1 MFVLVGSI
9 QFDLVTA
16 CCKKMKFTLILFLI
30 VACSLVWGTESYCN
44 QTWYTDKD
52 GDCVCGVE
60 LSGRLRCNDCYKT
73 VNIAAGFCMTYD
85 ITRQYV
91 GENSGS
97 LLIVGGCPYGA
108 LPNTTNRK
116 FITLPTDPTQVN
128 SSQCAPYNRRGL
140 FCGECLEGFG
150 PSVYSFDLH
159 CANCSHMSDTAAI
172 SLYLVIELLPITVF
186 YVTVLI
192 FRPVLLTGPQLG
204 YVLSCQGII
213 NTLQYSWYIYS
224 SLFYNLPPPLAI
236 LGHIGLL
243 LSGIWNLEFFHFV
256 TPPLCVSQKMRGIHV
271 HMLGFSTALF
281 PLLLVSITYAVVE
294 FNAWYKCVPRF
305 VTAYNLRHS
314 IIHAFA
320 TFTMLSIFSTMCQAY
335 AMLDSTSVID
345 IAGELKGKFLWH
357 DPTIR
362 IYSDEH
368 IPYLIVSLSLVFIL
382 VVSPGLLISIYPTR
396 LYGKLCSQCLSARKQ
411 LAIKIFVETV
421 NCGFKDGLNGTR
433 DYRMIP
439 GIIIL
444 LALTF
449 SILISVFPQHGFSGA
464 QPIIT
469 GMIIILSSF
478 LVSYLRPCKD
488 LVTNMSL
495 SFNLLLLG
503 VLSFLTTLWWQDTFL
518 NFELLA
524 SLIITL
530 TFIPHVMMLFWV
542 LYHVLQRF
550 NCLSR
555 CVEFIQRQSLY
566 QTLLSFTSDRIR
578 LQQTAA
584 DTSDDDDE
592 SQPLL

>member
-1 MFVLVGSI
+1 MR
-9 QFDLVTA
+9 
-16 CCKKMKFTLILFLI
+16 KMKSAIILLLMI
-30 VACSLVWGTESYCN
+30 IASSLAQATDSNCN

-60 LSGRLRCNDCYKT
+60 LSGVLRCNECYKT
-73 VNIAAGFCMTYD
+73 VDISAGYCMTYD
-85 ITRQYV
+85 TTRQYV
-91 GENSGS
+91 GGNSSS
-97 LLIVGGCPYGA
+97 LLIVGDCPYGA
-108 LPNTTNRK
+108 LPNTSNRK
-116 FITLPTDPTQVN
+116 FTTLPTDPTQVN

-159 CANCSHMSDTAAI
+159 CANCSHMSTTAAI
-172 SLYLVIELLPITVF
+172 SLYLVMELLPITVF

-192 FRPVLLTGPQLG
+192 FRPLLWTGPQLG
-204 YVLSCQGII
+204 YVISCQAII
-213 NTLQYSWYIYS
+213 STLQYSRYIYS
-224 SLFYNLPPPLAI
+224 SVFNNLPPPLAV
-236 LGHIGLL
+236 LGHISLL

-256 TPPLCVSQKMRGIHV
+256 TPPFCVSEKLRGIHI

-335 AMLDSTSVID
+335 AVLDSISVID
-345 IAGELKGKFLWH
+345 IAGKVKGKVLEL

-382 VVSPGLLISIYPTR
+382 VVCPGLLISIYPTR
-396 LYGKLCSQCLSARKQ
+396 LYEKLSSQCLSARKQ

-421 NCGFKDGLNGTR
+421 NCGFKDGLNGTH

-439 GIIIL
+439 GIMIL
-444 LALTF
+444 LPLTF
-449 SILISVFPQHGFSGA
+449 SILASVLPNVGFNGTK
-464 QPIIT
+464 PLIL

-478 LVSYLRPCKD
+478 LVSYIRPCKD
-488 LVTNMSL
+488 LQINMSL
-495 SFNLLLLG
+495 SLNLLYTAG
-503 VLSFLTTLWWQDTFL
+503 NVFISPY
-518 NFELLA
+518 
-524 SLIITL
+524 SLVAG
-530 TFIPHVMMLFWV
+530 HVAKF
-542 LYHVLQRF
+542 
-550 NCLSR
+550 
-555 CVEFIQRQSLY
+555 
-566 QTLLSFTSDRIR
+566 
-578 LQQTAA
+578 
-584 DTSDDDDE
+584 
-592 SQPLL
+592 

>member
-1 MFVLVGSI
+1 M
-9 QFDLVTA
+9 
-16 CCKKMKFTLILFLI
+16 
-30 VACSLVWGTESYCN
+30 
-44 QTWYTDKD
+44 
-52 GDCVCGVE
+52 CGVE
-60 LSGRLRCNDCYKT
+60 LSGVLRCNDCYKT
-73 VNIAAGFCMTYD
+73 VDIAAGFCMTYD
-85 ITRQYV
+85 KTRQYV
-91 GENSGS
+91 GENSSS
-97 LLIVGGCPYGA
+97 LLIVGTCPYGA
-108 LPNTTNRK
+108 LHNTTNRK
-116 FITLPTDPTQVN
+116 FTTLPTDPTQVN

-159 CANCSHMSDTAAI
+159 CANCSHMSTTAAI
-172 SLYLVIELLPITVF
+172 SLYLVVELLPITVF

-204 YVLSCQGII
+204 YVVSCQGLI
-213 NTLQYSWYIYS
+213 NTLRYLRFIYI
-224 SLFYNLPPPLAI
+224 SLFYNLPPPLAV
-236 LGHIGLL
+236 LGHISLL

-256 TPPLCVSQKMRGIHV
+256 TPPSCVSEKLRGIHV

-281 PLLLVSITYAVVE
+281 PLLLVSITYAVVD
-294 FNAWYKCVPRF
+294 FKTWYKCVPRF

-335 AMLDSTSVID
+335 AILQTTSVID
-345 IAGELKGKFLWH
+345 IEGKVKGKVLRE

-382 VVSPGLLISIYPTR
+382 VVCPGLLISIYPTR
-396 LYGKLCSQCLSARKQ
+396 LYGKLSSQYLSARKQ

-421 NCGFKDGLNGTR
+421 NCGFKNGLNGTR

-439 GIIIL
+439 GIMIL
-444 LALTF
+444 LVIIYA
-449 SILISVFPQHGFSGA
+449 ILRSVLYPYIFDGTPLLEV
-464 QPIIT
+464 
-469 GMIIILSSF
+469 GMIMILSAF

-488 LVTNMSL
+488 LITNMSL

-503 VLSFLTTLWWQDTFL
+503 VLSFLLTLWWQDMLL
-518 NFELLA
+518 NSELLA
-524 SLIITL
+524 SFISTL

-542 LYHVLQRF
+542 LYCVLQRF

-555 CVEFIQRQSLY
+555 CVEFVQRQSLY

>member
-1 MFVLVGSI
+1 
-9 QFDLVTA
+9 
-16 CCKKMKFTLILFLI
+16 MKSTSILFLI
-30 VACSLVWGTESYCN
+30 IACSLVWGTDSYCN

-52 GDCVCGVE
+52 GDCVCSVE
-60 LSGRLRCNDCYKT
+60 LSGVLRCNDCYKT
-73 VNIAAGFCMTYD
+73 VDIAAGYCMTYD

-91 GENSGS
+91 GENSSS
-97 LLIVGGCPYGA
+97 LLIVGPCPYGA
-108 LPNTTNRK
+108 LHNTTNRK
-116 FITLPTDPTQVN
+116 FTTLPTDPTQVN

-150 PSVYSFDLH
+150 PSVYSFDLY
-159 CANCSHMSDTAAI
+159 CANCSHMSTTAAI
-172 SLYLVIELLPITVF
+172 SLYLVMELLPITVF

-204 YVLSCQGII
+204 YVVSCQAII
-213 NTLQYSWYIYS
+213 NTLQYLRFIYI
-224 SLFYNLPPPLAI
+224 SLFQNLPPPLAV
-236 LGHIGLL
+236 LGHISLL

-256 TPPLCVSQKMRGIHV
+256 TPPFCVSEKLRGIHV

-294 FNAWYKCVPRF
+294 FKTWYKCVPRF

-320 TFTMLSIFSTMCQAY
+320 TFTMLSIFSTMCQTY

-345 IAGELKGKFLWH
+345 IAGKVKGKVLGL
-357 DPTIR
+357 DPSIK

-382 VVSPGLLISIYPTR
+382 AVCPGLLISIYPTR
-396 LYGKLCSQCLSARKQ
+396 LYGKLSSQCLSARKQ

-439 GIIIL
+439 GIMIL
-444 LALTF
+444 LPLIYV
-449 SILISVFPQHGFSGA
+449 ILRSVLHPYIFEGTPVLVM
-464 QPIIT
+464 
-469 GMIIILSSF
+469 GMIMILSAV

-503 VLSFLTTLWWQDTFL
+503 VLSFLITLWWQDMLL
-518 NFELLA
+518 NSELLA
-524 SLIITL
+524 SFISTL

-542 LYHVLQRF
+542 LYCVLQRF

-555 CVEFIQRQSLY
+555 CVEFVQRQSPY

>member
-1 MFVLVGSI
+1 MHVLVVYFQSD
-9 QFDLVTA
+9 FVAA
-16 CCKKMKFTLILFLI
+16 CCKKMKSTLILFLI
-30 VACSLVWGTESYCN
+30 VASSLACATDGNCN

-52 GDCVCGVE
+52 GECVCGVE
-60 LSGRLRCNDCYKT
+60 LSGVLRCNDCYKT
-73 VNIAAGFCMTYD
+73 VDIGAGICMTYD
-85 ITRQYV
+85 TTRKYV
-91 GENSGS
+91 GENSSS
-97 LLIVGGCPYGA
+97 LLIVGDCPYGPF
-108 LPNTTNRK
+108 PNTTNRK
-116 FITLPTDPTQVN
+116 FTTLPTDPTQVN

-159 CANCSHMSDTAAI
+159 CANCSHMSTTAAI
-172 SLYLVIELLPITVF
+172 SLYLVMELLPITVF

-192 FRPVLLTGPQLG
+192 FRPMLLTGPQLG
-204 YVLSCQGII
+204 YVVSCQGII
-213 NTLQYSWYIYS
+213 STLQYSRFFYGP
-224 SLFYNLPPPLAI
+224 LFYNLPPPLAV
-236 LGHIGLL
+236 LGHISLL

-256 TPPLCVSQKMRGIHV
+256 TPSFCVSEKLRGIHV
-271 HMLGFSTALF
+271 HMLGFITALF

-294 FNAWYKCVPRF
+294 FKAWYKCVPRF

-335 AMLDSTSVID
+335 AMLDSTSIID
-345 IAGELKGKFLWH
+345 ITGEVKGKVLEL

-362 IYSDEH
+362 MYSDDH
-368 IPYLIVSLSLVFIL
+368 IPYLIVSLSLLFIL
-382 VVSPGLLISIYPTR
+382 VVCPGLLISIYPTR
-396 LYGKLCSQCLSARKQ
+396 LYGRLFSQCLSTRKQ

-439 GIIIL
+439 GIIIM

-449 SILISVFPQHGFSGA
+449 SILVSVLPHVGFNGT
-464 QPIIT
+464 QPLIL
-469 GMIIILSSF
+469 GMIMILSSF

-488 LVTNMSL
+488 LVTNISL
-495 SFNLLLLG
+495 SLNLLLLG
-503 VLSFLTTLWWQDTFL
+503 VLSFLTTLWWQDMLL
-518 NFELLA
+518 NSELLA

-550 NCLSR
+550 NCPSR
-555 CVEFIQRQSLY
+555 CVEFVQRQSLY
-566 QTLLSFTSDRIR
+566 QTLLSFTFDRIR

-584 DTSDDDDE
+584 DTSDDDNE

>member
-1 MFVLVGSI
+1 MHGTELGVVLGPLATRKMKCTIIFVLI
-9 QFDLVTA
+9 IA
-16 CCKKMKFTLILFLI
+16 W
-30 VACSLVWGTESYCN
+30 SLAWETDSYCN

-52 GDCVCGVE
+52 GDCVCRVE
-60 LSGRLRCNDCYKT
+60 LSGVLRCNDCYKT
-73 VNIAAGFCMTYD
+73 VDISAGFCMTYD
-85 ITRQYV
+85 TTRQYV
-91 GENSGS
+91 RENSSS
-97 LLIVGGCPYGA
+97 LLIVGDCPYGPF
-108 LPNTTNRK
+108 PNTTNRK
-116 FITLPTDPTQVN
+116 FTTLPTDPTQVN

-159 CANCSHMSDTAAI
+159 CANCSHMSTTAAI
-172 SLYLVIELLPITVF
+172 SLYLVMELLPITVF

-192 FRPVLLTGPQLG
+192 FCPVLLTGPQLG
-204 YVLSCQGII
+204 YVFGCQVII
-213 NTLQYSWYIYS
+213 NTLQYLRFIYS
-224 SLFYNLPPPLAI
+224 SLFHNLPPPLAV
-236 LGHIGLL
+236 LGHISLL
-243 LSGIWNLEFFHFV
+243 LSGIWNLEFFHSV
-256 TPPLCVSQKMRGIHV
+256 TPPFCVSEKLRGIHV

-305 VTAYNLRHS
+305 ITAYNLRHS

-335 AMLDSTSVID
+335 AMLDSNSVID
-345 IAGELKGKFLWH
+345 IAGKVKGKVLWQ

-362 IYSDEH
+362 MYSDDH
-368 IPYLIVSLSLVFIL
+368 IPYLIVSLSLVIIL
-382 VVSPGLLISIYPTR
+382 VVCPGLLISIYPTR
-396 LYGKLCSQCLSARKQ
+396 LYGKLSSQCLSTRKQ

-439 GIIIL
+439 GIIIML
-444 LALTF
+444 PLTY
-449 SILISVFPQHGFSGA
+449 SILMSVFPQHGFNGA
-464 QPIIT
+464 QPMIT
-469 GMIIILSSF
+469 GVIIILSAF

-488 LVTNMSL
+488 LVTNISL
-495 SFNLLLLG
+495 SLNLLLLG
-503 VLSFLTTLWWQDTFL
+503 VLSFLTALWWQDMLL
-518 NFELLA
+518 NSEFLA
-524 SLIITL
+524 SLIVTL

-542 LYHVLQRF
+542 LYRVLQRF

-555 CVEFIQRQSLY
+555 CVEFVQRQSLY

-584 DTSDDDDE
+584 DTINGDEE

>member
-1 MFVLVGSI
+1 MRLLAV
-9 QFDLVTA
+9 A
-16 CCKKMKFTLILFLI
+16 KKMKSTLILFLI
-30 VACSLVWGTESYCN
+30 VSSSLACATDGNCN
-44 QTWYTDKD
+44 KTWYTDKD

-60 LSGRLRCNDCYKT
+60 LSGVLKCNDCYKT
-73 VNIAAGFCMTYD
+73 VDIGAGICMTYD
-85 ITRQYV
+85 TTRKYV
-91 GENSGS
+91 AENSSS
-97 LLIVGGCPYGA
+97 LLIVGNCPYGPF
-108 LPNTTNRK
+108 PNTTNRK
-116 FITLPTDPTQVN
+116 FTTLPTDTTQVN

-159 CANCSHMSDTAAI
+159 CANCSHMSTTAAI
-172 SLYLVIELLPITVF
+172 SLYLVMELLPITVF

-204 YVLSCQGII
+204 YVVVSCQGII
-213 NTLQYSWYIYS
+213 NTLQYSRYIYI
-224 SLFYNLPPPLAI
+224 SLFNNMPPPLAV
-236 LGHIGLL
+236 LGHISLL

-256 TPPLCVSQKMRGIHV
+256 TPPFCVSEKLRGIHV

-294 FNAWYKCVPRF
+294 FKAWCKCAPRF
-305 VTAYNLRHS
+305 VTTYNLRHS

-320 TFTMLSIFSTMCQAY
+320 TFTMLSIFSTICQAY
-335 AMLDSTSVID
+335 AMLDSASVID
-345 IAGELKGKFLWH
+345 ITGNMKGKVLEL

-362 IYSDEH
+362 MYSNDH

-382 VVSPGLLISIYPTR
+382 VVCPGLLISIYPTR
-396 LYGKLCSQCLSARKQ
+396 LYGKLSSQCLSARKQ

-433 DYRMIP
+433 NYRMIP
-439 GIIIL
+439 GIIIML
-444 LALTF
+444 GLTF
-449 SILISVFPQHGFSGA
+449 SILVSVLPHFGFNGT
-464 QPIIT
+464 QPLIL
-469 GMIIILSSF
+469 GMIMILSSF

-488 LVTNMSL
+488 LVTNVSL
-495 SFNLLLLG
+495 SLNLLLLG
-503 VLSFLTTLWWQDTFL
+503 IISFLLTLWWQDMLL
-518 NFELLA
+518 NSELLA
-524 SLIITL
+524 SCIITL
-530 TFIPHVMMLFWV
+530 TFIPHVMMPFWV
-542 LYHVLQRF
+542 LYRVLQRF
-550 NCLSR
+550 NCLSH
-555 CVEFIQRQSLY
+555 CVEFVQRQPLY

>member
-1 MFVLVGSI
+1 
-9 QFDLVTA
+9 
-16 CCKKMKFTLILFLI
+16 MKSTSILFLI
-30 VACSLVWGTESYCN
+30 VTCHLAYATDGNCN

-60 LSGRLRCNDCYKT
+60 LSGVLRCNDCYKT
-73 VNIAAGFCMTYD
+73 VDIAAGFCMTYD
-85 ITRQYV
+85 TTRQYV
-91 GENSGS
+91 GETSSS
-97 LLIVGGCPYGA
+97 LLIVGGCPHGPF
-108 LPNTTNRK
+108 PNTTNRK
-116 FITLPTDPTQVN
+116 FTTLPTDPTQVN

-159 CANCSHMSDTAAI
+159 CANCSHMSTTAAI
-172 SLYLVIELLPITVF
+172 SLYLVMELLPITVF

-192 FRPVLLTGPQLG
+192 FRPVLLIGPQLG
-204 YVLSCQGII
+204 YVISCQGII
-213 NTLQYSWYIYS
+213 ITLQYLRFIYI
-224 SLFYNLPPPLAI
+224 SLFHNLPPPLAV
-236 LGHIGLL
+236 LGHISLL
-243 LSGIWNLEFFHFV
+243 LSGMWNMEFFHFV

-281 PLLLVSITYAVVE
+281 PLLLVSITYALVE
-294 FNAWYKCVPRF
+294 FKAWYKCVPRF
-305 VTAYNLRHS
+305 VTAYNWSRS

-320 TFTMLSIFSTMCQAY
+320 TFIMLSIFSTICKAY
-335 AMLDSTSVID
+335 AILQTTSVID
-345 IAGELKGKFLWH
+345 VAGNVKAKVLRE

-382 VVSPGLLISIYPTR
+382 VVCPGLLISIYPTR
-396 LYGKLCSQCLSARKQ
+396 LYGKLSSQCLSARKQ

-421 NCGFKDGLNGTR
+421 NCGFKDGLNDTH
-433 DYRMIP
+433 DYRLIP

-444 LALTF
+444 LALAY
-449 SILISVFPQHGFSGA
+449 SILTSVLSEHGFNGA
-464 QPIIT
+464 KPIIL
-469 GMIIILSSF
+469 GMMIILSSF

-488 LVTNMSL
+488 LITNMSL

-503 VLSFLTTLWWQDTFL
+503 VLSFLTTLWWQDMLL
-518 NFELLA
+518 NSELLA

-542 LYHVLQRF
+542 LYRVLQRF

-555 CVEFIQRQSLY
+555 CVEFVQRQSLY
-566 QTLLSFTSDRIR
+566 QTLLSFTFDRIR
-578 LQQTAA
+578 LQQIAA
-584 DTSDDDDE
+584 DTSDDDE
-592 SQPLL
+592 

>member
-1 MFVLVGSI
+1 MYVWFGFSLILGL
-9 QFDLVTA
+9 FLRE
-16 CCKKMKFTLILFLI
+16 MKSTSILFLI
-30 VACSLVWGTESYCN
+30 VACHLVWGTDGNCN

-60 LSGRLRCNDCYKT
+60 LSGVLRCNDCYKT

-85 ITRQYV
+85 TTRQYV
-91 GENSGS
+91 GENSSS
-97 LLIVGGCPYGA
+97 LLIVGPCPYGA
-108 LPNTTNRK
+108 LSNTTNRK
-116 FITLPTDPTQVN
+116 FTTLPTDPTQVN

-159 CANCSHMSDTAAI
+159 CANCSHISTTAAI
-172 SLYLVIELLPITVF
+172 SLYLVMELLPITVF

-204 YVLSCQGII
+204 YVVSCQGII
-213 NTLQYSWYIYS
+213 NTLQYSWCIYN
-224 SLFYNLPPPLAI
+224 SLFHNLPPPLAV
-236 LGHIGLL
+236 LGHISLL

-256 TPPLCVSQKMRGIHV
+256 TPSFCVSEKLRGIHV

-320 TFTMLSIFSTMCQAY
+320 TLTMLSIFSTMCQAY

-345 IAGELKGKFLWH
+345 IAGKVKGKVLRQ

-362 IYSDEH
+362 IYSDDH
-368 IPYLIVSLSLVFIL
+368 IPYLIVSLLLLFIL
-382 VVSPGLLISIYPTR
+382 VVCPGLLISIYPTR
-396 LYGKLCSQCLSARKQ
+396 LYGKLSSQCLSARKQ

-421 NCGFKDGLNGTR
+421 NCGFKDGLNGTH

-439 GIIIL
+439 GIMIL

-449 SILISVFPQHGFSGA
+449 SILVSVHPDHSFNGPLQ
-464 QPIIT
+464 IVT
-469 GMIIILSSF
+469 GMIIILSAS
-478 LVSYLRPCKD
+478 LVSYLRPCKY
-488 LVTNMSL
+488 LITNISL
-495 SFNLLLLG
+495 SLNLLLLG
-503 VLSFLTTLWWQDTFL
+503 VLSFLLTLWWQDMLL
-518 NFELLA
+518 NSEHLA
-524 SLIITL
+524 SCIITL

-542 LYHVLQRF
+542 LYRVLQRF
-550 NCLSR
+550 NCLSC
-555 CVEFIQRQSLY
+555 CVEFVQRQSLY

>member
-1 MFVLVGSI
+1 MKSPFVLLLIGS
-9 QFDLVTA
+9 
-16 CCKKMKFTLILFLI
+16 
-30 VACSLVWGTESYCN
+30 CSLVLGTDSFCN
-44 QTWYTDKD
+44 QTWYTNKD
-52 GDCVCGVE
+52 GDCVCGVD
-60 LSGRLRCNDCYKT
+60 LSGRLRCNDCSNQT
-73 VNIAAGFCMTYD
+73 VDITAGFCMTYD
-85 ITRQYV
+85 TTRQYV
-91 GENSGS
+91 GENSSS
-97 LLIVGGCPYGA
+97 LLIVGDCLYGA

-159 CANCSHMSDTAAI
+159 CANCSHMSTTAAI
-172 SLYLVIELLPITVF
+172 SLYVVMELLPITVF

-204 YVLSCQGII
+204 YVVSCQGII
-213 NTLQYSWYIYS
+213 NTLQYSRYIYS
-224 SLFYNLPPPLAI
+224 SLFYNLPPPLAV
-236 LGHIGLL
+236 LGHISLL

-256 TPPLCVSQKMRGIHV
+256 TPPFCVSEKMRGIHV
-271 HMLGFSTALF
+271 QMLGFSSALF

-294 FNAWYKCVPRF
+294 FSAWYKCVPRF

-320 TFTMLSIFSTMCQAY
+320 MVTMLSIVSTMCQAY
-335 AMLDSTSVID
+335 AILQTTSVID
-345 IAGELKGKFLWH
+345 IAGNVKGVVLQLEP
-357 DPTIR
+357 DIR
-362 IYSDEH
+362 MYSDDH

-382 VVSPGLLISIYPTR
+382 VVCPGLLISIYPTR
-396 LYGKLCSQCLSARKQ
+396 LYGKLSSQCLSARKQ

-439 GIIIL
+439 GIMIL

-449 SILISVFPQHGFSGA
+449 SILMSVLPHYGFDGT
-464 QPIIT
+464 PPLTI
-469 GMIIILSSF
+469 GMILTLSAF
-478 LVSYLRPCKD
+478 LVSYIRPCKD
-488 LVTNMSL
+488 LLTNVSL
-495 SFNLLLLG
+495 SLNLLLLG
-503 VLSFLTTLWWQDTFL
+503 VLSFLTALWWQDMLL
-518 NFELLA
+518 NSELLA
-524 SLIITL
+524 SWIVTL

-542 LYHVLQRF
+542 LCRVLQRF

-555 CVEFIQRQSLY
+555 CVEFVQRQSLY
-566 QTLLSFTSDRIR
+566 QTLVSFTSDRIR